1 MANDASAHLFPFD
14 QPCTYSIW
22 VDGHLDPSWS
32 DRLGGMGVQPSIRKD
47 GTNITRLRGELPD
60 QAALVGLLNYLYQM
74 RFVVLMVVRTGEEA
88 DSALDP

>member
-1 MANDASAHLFPFD
+1 M
-14 QPCTYSIW
+14 
-22 VDGHLDPSWS
+22 
-32 DRLGGMGVQPSIRKD
+32 QPSIRKD